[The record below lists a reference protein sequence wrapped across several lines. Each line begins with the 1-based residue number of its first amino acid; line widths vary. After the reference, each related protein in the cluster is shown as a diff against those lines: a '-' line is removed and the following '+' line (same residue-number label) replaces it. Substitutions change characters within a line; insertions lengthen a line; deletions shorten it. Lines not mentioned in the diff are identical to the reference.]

1 MKIVSE
7 ISLDN
12 FEAWSG
18 GRSTL
23 SRVINE
29 GKCDELEAMLEELY
43 PDGMTDTQLN
53 DLLWFE
59 PDTVFEWV
67 GIRSESKIRSELEE
81 AKEELEEVMEEL
93 EELKEEFEDAVTDE
107 AEEINSNREIAG
119 MNELDDEEMEKLRS
133 KIWEDYTDDA
143 AELREK
149 ISTLEEEISE
159 LEEELEN
166 I

>member
-1 MKIVSE
+1 MKIVSK
-7 ISLDN
+7 ISIAN

-18 GRSTL
+18 GKDTL
-23 SRVINE
+23 DRIISE
-29 GKCDELEAMLEELY
+29 DKCDELEAILEELY

-59 PDTVFEWV
+59 PETVFNWV
-67 GIRSESKIRSELEE
+67 GIRTESEIREELEE
-81 AKEELEEVMEEL
+81 AREKLA
-93 EELKEEFEDAVTDE
+93 ELKEEFEDAMIDE
-107 AEEINSNREIAG
+107 VEEINSNREITG

-133 KIWEDYTDDA
+133 KVWEDYADDA
-143 AELREK
+143 AELEEK
-149 ISTLEEEISE
+149 ISE

>member
-1 MKIVSE
+1 MIDMKIVSE
-7 ISLDN
+7 ISIAN

-18 GRSTL
+18 GKDTL
-23 SRVINE
+23 DRIIAE
-29 GKCDELEAMLEELY
+29 DKCDQLEAILEDLY

-59 PDTVFEWV
+59 PETVFEWV
-67 GIRSESKIRSELEE
+67 GIRTESEIRSELEATRE
-81 AKEELEEVMEEL
+81 KLA
-93 EELKEEFEDAVTDE
+93 ELKEEFEDAVIDE

-119 MNELDDEEMEKLRS
+119 MNELDNEEMEKLRS
-133 KIWEDYTDDA
+133 KLWKDYAEDAT
-143 AELREK
+143 E
-149 ISTLEEEISE
+149 LEEEISK

>member
-7 ISLDN
+7 ISLER

-18 GRSTL
+18 GKSTL
-23 SRVINE
+23 DRIISE
-29 GKCDELEAMLEELY
+29 GAADVLEMALEAEY

-59 PDTVFEWV
+59 PDYCYQLAGLRTESE
-67 GIRSESKIRSELEE
+67 IR
-81 AKEELEEVMEEL
+81 EELEAARERL
-93 EELKEEFEDAVTDE
+93 EELKEEFEDAVIDE

-133 KIWEDYTDDA
+133 KLWKDYAEDA
-143 AELREK
+143 AE
-149 ISTLEEEISE
+149 LEEEISE

>member
-1 MKIVSE
+1 MKIYSE
-7 ISLDN
+7 TSLES

-18 GRSTL
+18 GKDTL
-23 SRVINE
+23 DRIIAE
-29 GKCDELEAMLEELY
+29 DKCDQLEAILEELY

-59 PDTVFEWV
+59 PDTVYQWV
-67 GIRSESKIRSELEE
+67 GIRTESEIRFELEE
-81 AKEELEEVMEEL
+81 AREELES
-93 EELKEEFEDAVTDE
+93 LKEEFEDAVSEE

-133 KIWEDYTDDA
+133 KLWKDYAEDA
-143 AELREK
+143 AELEEK
-149 ISTLEEEISE
+149 ISE

>member
-7 ISLDN
+7 ISLES

-18 GRSTL
+18 GKDTL
-23 SRVINE
+23 DRVISE
-29 GKCDELEAMLEELY
+29 GKCDELEAMLEDLY

-59 PDTVFEWV
+59 PETVYNWL
-67 GIRSESKIRSELEE
+67 GIRTESEIRSELEE
-81 AKEELEEVMEEL
+81 AREELDS
-93 EELKEEFEDAVTDE
+93 LKEEFEDAVSEE
-107 AEEINSNREIAG
+107 ADEINANREIAG
-119 MNELDDEEMEKLRS
+119 MNELDNEEMEELRS
-133 KIWEDYTDDA
+133 KLWKDYADDA
-143 AELREK
+143 EE
-149 ISTLEEEISE
+149 LEEKISE